1 MPAQTVPVAC
11 LPTPADNGDSYDD
24 HLQPQP
30 RRPPGRFVDR
40 TRHRAATFASIYP
53 GGAVPA
59 TMSDVARLAGV
70 SIKTV
75 SNVLNEHPHVRAS
88 TRQRVEAA
96 IDDLQY
102 RVNVSARNLRSG
114 RSGTIALAI
123 PELTQPYF
131 AELAQAVIDVATAQG
146 VTVFVETTG
155 GDPVRELEIVSGR
168 QEIFTDGLI
177 FSPQGIAPEDAGSI
191 TPGLPTVLLG
201 ERIFHSDYD
210 HVTMANT
217 EASAAAVRHLLDIG
231 RRRIVILGADPE
243 DTTTGTGPLRLK
255 GAMEALREVGLSPDR
270 DLLIGVTPWTR
281 ETGAQALRHI
291 LERRIRFDAVFA
303 LNDALALGA
312 LRALL
317 QSGIRVP
324 DDVAIVGFDD
334 TLDAQWATPSLTSV
348 QPGGRRIA
356 RLAVDL
362 LRRRIAGARE
372 ATEHDELVA
381 PFELIIREST
391 VGPNPFAAS
400 SRRTRSRPAG
410 SPPAQLG

>member
-1 MPAQTVPVAC
+1 M
-11 LPTPADNGDSYDD
+11 
-24 HLQPQP
+24 
-30 RRPPGRFVDR
+30 
-40 TRHRAATFASIYP
+40 
-53 GGAVPA
+53 PA

-191 TPGLPTVLLG
+191 TPGVPTVLLG

-255 GAMEALREVGLSPDR
+255 GAMEALREIGLSPDR
-270 DLLIGVTPWTR
+270 ALLIGVTPWTR

-400 SRRTRSRPAG
+400 SRRTRSRPGG
-410 SPPAQLG
+410 SPSAQLG